1 MRNGDNDIR
10 VSIPDCGMHRSI
22 VLAGDGW
29 YVCTVGAQ
37 STSDEVSYI
46 EVQDCVVSAR
56 VTVTAPFAYR
66 AEN

>member
-1 MRNGDNDIR
+1 MQSRNAYVGLRARAFFIFK
-10 VSIPDCGMHRSI
+10 SG
-22 VLAGDGW
+22 VLR
-29 YVCTVGAQ
+29 TNN
-37 STSDEVSYI
+37 EVSCI

>member
-1 MRNGDNDIR
+1 MHTYTLGLER
-10 VSIPDCGMHRSI
+10 VFFFF
-22 VLAGDGW
+22 LNN
-29 YVCTVGAQ
+29 
-37 STSDEVSYI
+37 EVSCI